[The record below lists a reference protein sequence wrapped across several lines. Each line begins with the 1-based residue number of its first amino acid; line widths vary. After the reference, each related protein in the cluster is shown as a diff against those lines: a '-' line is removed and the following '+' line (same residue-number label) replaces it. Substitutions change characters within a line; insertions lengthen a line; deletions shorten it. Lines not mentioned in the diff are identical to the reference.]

1 MSRHVSVEI
10 LALHRE
16 GAVSA
21 AEAARIDAHLAGCAR
36 CSGMD
41 AALTSLTSMLAA
53 TQLPPM
59 PEAFSTR
66 IQMAITGESAA
77 RAAAG
82 PASAASA
89 HAGGARASGSAFP
102 VAAGVGEGDAR
113 AASNGLGAAGGGGG
127 TAETGSVHVPG
138 RPDLPERRRSRW
150 RRFRMPDWSSPLL
163 LRGLAAAAAVVVIA
177 GAGIL
182 LANARSAS
190 QNSGA
195 GGTSGSGQQAPAA
208 RPSVAGGTGRHLSSG
223 ANASGPM
230 TVSYRMNGRIATA
243 AAMVSHA
250 NFTERSLPGM
260 VRKQVASVAG
270 FGAGASVATP
280 TYQQKSSRNSRI
292 GGVSIPTLEGCL
304 SATANGRQVL
314 LADVARFLGR
324 PATIIVMKSST
335 TANVLDVAIVGLG
348 CSSSSLDVIRML
360 TVPGR

>member
-1 MSRHVSVEI
+1 
-10 LALHRE
+10 
-16 GAVSA
+16 
-21 AEAARIDAHLAGCAR
+21 
-36 CSGMD
+36 MD
-41 AALTSLTSMLAA
+41 AALTSLASMLAA

-66 IQMAITGESAA
+66 VQMAITGESAA

-89 HAGGARASGSAFP
+89 HAGGARASGGAWP
-102 VAAGVGEGDAR
+102 VAAGVGEGDAG
-113 AASNGLGAAGGGGG
+113 AAGNGNGLGAAGAGGG
-127 TAETGSVHVPG
+127 TAETGSAHVPG

-177 GAGIL
+177 GGGIL

-195 GGTSGSGQQAPAA
+195 AAGTSGSGQRAPAA
-208 RPSVAGGTGRHLSSG
+208 RPSVAGGTGSHLSHG

-230 TVSYRMNGRIATA
+230 MVSYRMKGRIATA
-243 AAMVSHA
+243 VAVMSHA

-270 FGAGASVATP
+270 FGASAGIATP
-280 TYQQKSSRNSRI
+280 TYQRKSSRNIRI

-304 SATANGRQVL
+304 SAMANGRQVL

-324 PATIIVMKSST
+324 PATIIVMRSPT

-348 CSSSSLDVIRML
+348 CSSSNLDVIRML

>member
-1 MSRHVSVEI
+1 MEI
-10 LALHRE
+10 LALYRE

-21 AEAARIDAHLAGCAR
+21 VEAARIDAHLAGCAR
-36 CSGMD
+36 CSGMG
-41 AALTSLTSMLAA
+41 AALTSLASTLAA

-59 PEAFSTR
+59 PEAFSIR

-82 PASAASA
+82 PAPAASA
-89 HAGGARASGSAFP
+89 PAGGFHASSGAGP
-102 VAAGVGEGDAR
+102 VAAGAGKGDAS
-113 AASNGLGAAGGGGG
+113 AAGDGNGLGAAGAGSG
-127 TAETGSVHVPG
+127 TPETGSARVPG

-150 RRFRMPDWSSPLL
+150 RRLRMPDWSSPLL

-195 GGTSGSGQQAPAA
+195 AGMSGSGQRAPAA
-208 RPSVAGGTGRHLSSG
+208 RPSVAGGTGSHLSNG

-230 TVSYRMNGRIATA
+230 MVSYRMKGRIATA
-243 AAMVSHA
+243 VAVMSDA

-270 FGAGASVATP
+270 FGAGAGFATP
-280 TYQQKSSRNSRI
+280 TNQRKSPRNFRI

-304 SATANGRQVL
+304 SAMANGRQVL

-324 PATIIVMKSST
+324 PATIIVMKSPT

-360 TVPGR
+360 TIPGR

>member
-1 MSRHVSVEI
+1 VSRHVSAEI
-10 LALHRE
+10 LALYRE

-21 AEAARIDAHLAGCAR
+21 AEAARIDAHLVGCAR

-41 AALTSLTSMLAA
+41 AALTSLASMLAA

-59 PEAFSTR
+59 PEAFSIR

-82 PASAASA
+82 PASAA
-89 HAGGARASGSAFP
+89 HAGGARASSGAWP
-102 VAAGVGEGDAR
+102 LAGGVGER
-113 AASNGLGAAGGGGG
+113 AAGAAGDGNGLGAAGAGGG
-127 TAETGSVHVPG
+127 TAETGSAHVPG
-138 RPDLPERRRSRW
+138 RPDLPERRRGRW

-190 QNSGA
+190 QSSGA
-195 GGTSGSGQQAPAA
+195 GGMSSGQRVPAA
-208 RPSVAGGTGRHLSSG
+208 RPSVAGGTGRHVSSS
-223 ANASGPM
+223 ANASGPIM
-230 TVSYRMNGRIATA
+230 VSYRMKGRIATA
-243 AAMVSHA
+243 AAMVSQV
-250 NFTERSLPGM
+250 NFTEGSLPGM
-260 VRKQVASVAG
+260 VRKQVASVTG
-270 FGAGASVATP
+270 IGAGAGFATP
-280 TYQQKSSRNSRI
+280 TYQASPAPKFRI

-304 SATANGRQVL
+304 SAMANGRQVL

-324 PATIIVMKSST
+324 PATIIVMKSPT